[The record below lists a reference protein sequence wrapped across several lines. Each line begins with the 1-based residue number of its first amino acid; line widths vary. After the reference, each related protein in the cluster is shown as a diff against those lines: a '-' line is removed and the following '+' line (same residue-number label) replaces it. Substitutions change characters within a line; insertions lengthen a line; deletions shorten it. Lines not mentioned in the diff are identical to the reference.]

1 MAYPPPRRSRYD
13 EDDGYYGAA
22 ADDRYTAPPPRRHKS
37 ERHHRYRSPEIPPP
51 QETYA
56 PRRGR
61 SRREALE
68 PLGKSLG
75 GGSRRLRSPSPYETA
90 EPVPRESRTHGR
102 REPHYS
108 RPERDGPRDPYSLE
122 HEHDPRDRHRRP
134 HRDDF
139 EHRPRRD
146 RASPSPDYSR
156 RHARDGGG
164 HRSYKS
170 RAASPEPRP
179 RGREH
184 LGQAYG
190 ADHGKHRPRS
200 RSHDRAAKRGGSPPR
215 GRDGG
220 QGPSS
225 SKPSSSRRK
234 SAPAP
239 PVAAGPKVKKQ
250 QWWQNPLIQAGA
262 RTAFS
267 AGAQAA
273 MQSRKDPSPWLGSKG
288 AKVATAALGA
298 ALMDSFGSGGK
309 K

>member
-37 ERHHRYRSPEIPPP
+37 ERHHRYRN
-51 QETYA
+51 
-56 PRRGR
+56 
-61 SRREALE
+61 
-68 PLGKSLG
+68 
-75 GGSRRLRSPSPYETA
+75 
-90 EPVPRESRTHGR
+90 
-102 REPHYS
+102 
-108 RPERDGPRDPYSLE
+108 
-122 HEHDPRDRHRRP
+122 
-134 HRDDF
+134 
-139 EHRPRRD
+139 
-146 RASPSPDYSR
+146 
-156 RHARDGGG
+156 GGG

-239 PVAAGPKVKKQ
+239 PVAAGPKIKKQ